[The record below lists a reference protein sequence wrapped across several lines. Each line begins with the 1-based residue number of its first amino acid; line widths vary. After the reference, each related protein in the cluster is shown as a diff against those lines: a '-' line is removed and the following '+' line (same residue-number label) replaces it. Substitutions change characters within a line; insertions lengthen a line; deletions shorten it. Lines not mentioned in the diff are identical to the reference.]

1 MKLKP
6 LFPLSRYQFS
16 HCHSLAGQKARQNTK
31 LPCKFRTWPATE
43 VNETRYAKVKETL
56 NEVKVHQVNPIRK
69 TVHHVKVIT
78 VGYTPIQKKSEKLSS
93 LYSTTPIILAKNVS
107 YQLSE
112 QKRIQRGQKSYH
124 CKKRVSYNCGL
135 YSYPRKKWETI

>member
-56 NEVKVHQVNPIRK
+56 NEVKVHQVNTIKK
-69 TVHHVKVIT
+69 TVHLVKVNIHWMKLLENLLHIRDEA
-78 VGYTPIQKKSEKLSS
+78 PIFTLLLKSCAHSSGKYKDENLHPFFYKLFLLNILLKKKS
-93 LYSTTPIILAKNVS
+93 N
-107 YQLSE
+107 
-112 QKRIQRGQKSYH
+112 
-124 CKKRVSYNCGL
+124 KKVFL
-135 YSYPRKKWETI
+135 FP